1 MIDSAETSN
10 NAGEST
16 RRRKRTNCVVEIGRL
31 NSATGMEPAL
41 AVIVAIVVVAVL
53 DVVGCGGRNR
63 RNRERKVVA
72 VVNKHGL
79 VVVLN
84 QRLKWLR

>member
-31 NSATGMEPAL
+31 NSATGTEPAL

-63 RNRERKVVA
+63 RNREKGRGGREQTRPRGGA
-72 VVNKHGL
+72 EPTS
-79 VVVLN
+79 
-84 QRLKWLR
+84 

>member
-1 MIDSAETSN
+1 MIMESADSRSK
-10 NAGEST
+10 AGEST
-16 RRRKRTNCVVEIGRL
+16 RRRKSVVWVADSGKCT
-31 NSATGMEPAL
+31 SAAATGL
-41 AVIVAIVVVAVL
+41 AIVVAIVVVAVL